1 MCAYDMVFVYIYY
14 VMCVPKKL
22 VNIRGLEYIH
32 TFFNG
37 YLNISNCVSYR
48 AQNIKNT
55 FS

>member
-1 MCAYDMVFVYIYY
+1 MCVYVMVFVYIYY

-22 VNIRGLEYIH
+22 VNNRGLDYNH
-32 TFFNG
+32 TFING
-37 YLNISNCVSYR
+37 YLNISNCVPYG